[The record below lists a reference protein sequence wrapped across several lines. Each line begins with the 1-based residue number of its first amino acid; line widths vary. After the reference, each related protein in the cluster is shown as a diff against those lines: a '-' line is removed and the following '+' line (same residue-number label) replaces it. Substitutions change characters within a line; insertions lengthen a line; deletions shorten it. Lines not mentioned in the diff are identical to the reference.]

1 MATKV
6 TRAKRVA
13 KQRVRK
19 SGSDRAKAHDDT
31 LLARAAKEDESQP
44 TALSVGAARRKLR
57 LACEQIGFAL
67 AGARLQEDFET
78 VDSLT
83 PVLAS
88 VWSARMELG
97 DVPEVQP

>member
-1 MATKV
+1 MTKLSARSKHRKLAAGKP
-6 TRAKRVA
+6 TKAGTTPADRRV
-13 KQRVRK
+13 
-19 SGSDRAKAHDDT
+19 
-31 LLARAAKEDESQP
+31 LAQAAAEDESRP
-44 TALSVGAARRKLR
+44 TALSVGAARKKLR

-67 AGARLQEDFET
+67 AGARLQEDFDT

-97 DVPEVQP
+97 DVPEVTP